1 MVVYQRNTSSP
12 PESQVIA
19 AQSIKRTRASLIAA
33 PPPFDKLRSTTKKCA
48 PLVYPCRRDW
58 TAASHLESSQF
69 PNHMQGPP
77 LPAIIR
83 VMAAKKPRK
92 FKQQAMAPKGLLK
105 PRQRLSKDRFPEY
118 FEKLTAQTY
127 DHASRGSNIG
137 TIRTI
142 AWNPTGSLVAT
153 GSSDKTLRV
162 WHQGGIEKIA
172 FNPVKDAE
180 LCSVSNDGVVKFW
193 DVRTKT
199 CINEVKGLGAAIT
212 VVWAPDGESLIVGNS
227 ADNLYVLS
235 PREPTPRASFQ
246 QPLQTNQISFC
257 WSGQRI
263 FAATGDGRTRIL
275 SFPDFEPAYRVNH
288 PVSEGETSEF
298 RLAGHT
304 SACLTAELSPT
315 GRILATGGS
324 DSMIAL
330 WDTSDWICHKTV
342 GKMTGPVRS
351 IRVGIEVT
359 HAESG
364 EHVHTIKTIGSC
376 PVVAWAPNRYC
387 LAYSDANTLR
397 IIGVDAENLL
407 RKN

>member
-1 MVVYQRNTSSP
+1 MRQKAPVKSLFIVYKRLRKQRAIDNPSLQT
-12 PESQVIA
+12 IA
-19 AQSIKRTRASLIAA
+19 CVTR
-33 PPPFDKLRSTTKKCA
+33 KEKKKERTKK
-48 PLVYPCRRDW
+48 
-58 TAASHLESSQF
+58 Q
-69 PNHMQGPP
+69 
-77 LPAIIR
+77 
-83 VMAAKKPRK
+83 

-162 WHQGGIEKIA
+162 WNPDKPNVRYSTELKGHQGGIEKIA

-351 IRVGIEVT
+351 ISFSFDGSYVVGGSEDGVGIEVT